1 MNAQLARNTDSSG
14 SHEAADRIVRSGA
27 HAAQK
32 DLTAS
37 AVQRY
42 PGMTSMQLARVTGM
56 DRHMVARRLPDLAK
70 EGRAFRGAKA
80 VCPISNITVCTWWP
94 VAQGDNFTLAV

>member
-1 MNAQLARNTDSSG
+1 MSTNLARATDADG
-14 SHEAADRIVRSGA
+14 SHEAAALLVRSGR

-32 DLTAS
+32 DRTEA
-37 AVQRY
+37 AVKRY
-42 PGMTSMQLARVTGM
+42 PGMTSMQLARVTGL
-56 DRHMVARRLPDLAK
+56 DRHMVARRLPDLMK
-70 EGRAFRGAKA
+70 EGRAFRGGKT